1 VTDRAPEEVVRAALH
16 RAGFDVD
23 IRVLG
28 NTDTAPAA
36 AAAVGCELG
45 AIVKSL
51 VFLADGRPV
60 LVLAPGDRQV
70 ADAKL
75 AALLGVGRKKIRFAD
90 AGTALA
96 LTGFRVGGV
105 PPVGHRT
112 PMPVY
117 IDTDFARYDTVWAA
131 AGSANSVFPITP
143 AELQRV
149 TAGEL
154 ADICRRADPAGGT

>member
-1 VTDRAPEEVVRAALH
+1 MEPSSTTGSPEDRVREALAQ
-16 RAGFDVD
+16 RGFTAD

-51 VFLADGRPV
+51 VFLADGNPV
-60 LVLAPGDRQV
+60 MVLAPGDRQV

-90 AGTALA
+90 AETAFR
-96 LTGFRVGGV
+96 LTGYRVGGV
-105 PPVGHRT
+105 APVGHNEAL
-112 PMPVY
+112 PVY
-117 IDTDFARYDTVWAA
+117 VDQDFDRFEVVWAA
-131 AGSANSVFPITP
+131 AGSSNSVFPVPLTELLRIT
-143 AELQRV
+143 
-149 TAGEL
+149 
-154 ADICRRADPAGGT
+154 GGKVVDACKRPED